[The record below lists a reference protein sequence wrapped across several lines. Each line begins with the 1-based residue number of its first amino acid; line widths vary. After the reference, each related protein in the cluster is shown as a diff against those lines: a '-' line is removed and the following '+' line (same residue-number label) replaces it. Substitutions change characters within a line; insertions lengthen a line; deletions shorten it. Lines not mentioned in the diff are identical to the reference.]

1 MHVLFLNSWYPNKNA
16 PTLGNFVQKHAE
28 AAALH
33 NQVSCLALFPSPIP
47 DFQIDANEK
56 NGLFEVIVYF
66 PEKQGKIPIWS
77 VIRKLLRYKKAFR
90 RGLQL
95 IEKKRGRIDLC
106 HLNVVFPLGYFAQQL
121 KKKRGIPF
129 VVTEHSTAYHRAHE
143 IMSPH
148 QLKITQQVLSQASY
162 LLPVSNDLGKAI
174 APFAPE
180 IPYKRVTNVVNQHVF
195 SIAKKRGDHFIH
207 ISTLDEAQKNPTGI
221 LEVLASLKSK
231 GQTIPFRFV
240 SDFPSDHLK
249 ETAKNLGLSDSVSFI
264 GPLSTEEVA
273 HELSAAK
280 ALVLFSNYENFPC
293 VIAEAFMSGIPVI
306 STSVNGIPEYVNES
320 NGILIPA
327 GDQAALENAFLTM
340 QTKSVDPEKL
350 RTYAIENFSYEAI
363 GEAFTNIYNQ
373 VLNNVG

>member
-1 MHVLFLNSWYPNKNA
+1 MLQH
-16 PTLGNFVQKHAE
+16 LGILSRNMQKLLLSTIRSP
-28 AAALH
+28 ALH
-33 NQVSCLALFPSPIP
+33 FSLLQFLTFRLKRTK
-47 DFQIDANEK
+47 K

-106 HLNVVFPLGYFAQQL
+106 HLNVVFPLGYFVQQL